1 MNKAWLG
8 DQYASLLDPRSTWFQ
23 RWYFE
28 LRVTEEIYRFQR
40 YGQLAS
46 LIVMIFGTRS
56 SEKDYLARLAKI
68 ADEGL
73 RLIDIPGHIESREYG
88 ICLPHTPAS
97 GAEVVLDR
105 LADLLSDFS
114 VQIGYAVFGE
124 DGETFWE
131 LLSAARKNA
140 TGTSKRPIPFHAA

>member
-46 LIVMIFGTRS
+46 LIVMIFDANN
-56 SEKDYLARLAKI
+56 SEKDYLASLAKI
-68 ADEGL
+68 AEEGL
-73 RLIDIPGHIESREYG
+73 RLVDVPGHIESSEYG
-88 ICLPHTPAS
+88 ICLPHTSAS
-97 GAEVVLDR
+97 GADVVIER
-105 LADLLSDFS
+105 LTGLLSDFS
-114 VQIGYAVFGE
+114 VQFGYAVFGE

-131 LLSAARKNA
+131 LLTAARRNA
-140 TGTSKRPIPFHAA
+140 TGSGRRPIPFHAA